1 MKLTCLAT
9 NSSEAYQRPV
19 LPNPLQVSVLIDPEN
34 PLHFDLGSSSDEDEG
49 GEPDERP
56 AATPAAARA
65 SLGAEEAA
73 THCEGGEGSEA
84 TLALASGA
92 PKATAEGVAVQR
104 GGTRTRASQAV
115 RSRPKARG
123 GGRLHRGAQAAA
135 EEGEEEEEEDDID
148 PDAPA
153 QLAGSAAAADDSL
166 SNASGSDQD
175 SRESDEDGSGGDSAH
190 LTNPNEPTLRIT
202 PIAPWWALGSL
213 GCISPEP

>member
-123 GGRLHRGAQAAA
+123 GDDCTEAPRRQRKRARRRRRTTSTRMRQRSSRAA
-135 EEGEEEEEEDDID
+135 
-148 PDAPA
+148 PPP
-153 QLAGSAAAADDSL
+153 
-166 SNASGSDQD
+166 
-175 SRESDEDGSGGDSAH
+175 RM
-190 LTNPNEPTLRIT
+190 TR
-202 PIAPWWALGSL
+202 
-213 GCISPEP
+213 